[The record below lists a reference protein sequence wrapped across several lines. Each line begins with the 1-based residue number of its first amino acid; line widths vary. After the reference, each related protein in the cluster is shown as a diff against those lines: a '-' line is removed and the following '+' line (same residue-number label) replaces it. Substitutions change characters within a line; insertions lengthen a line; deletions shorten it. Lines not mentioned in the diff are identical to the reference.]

1 MNEEECFQPRATC
14 YECFRPLALCY
25 CEDIRLVENK
35 TRIVIVQ
42 HPREQFHPLNTA
54 RIAEMSLRRGEV
66 IRSAPAQVGSALQK
80 RKVSPRAA
88 ILYPSRDAEALE
100 ELSPEDYPDEVIVL
114 DGTWHHAKTLLR
126 DVQLLQSYRRVRF
139 TPPAPS
145 EYRIRQEPKEDYLS
159 TIESVAHVLSVLEP
173 KTPGIEDLRR
183 TFRRMID
190 RNLAARK
197 PIEEGTRFRVRPQ
210 ARSHRFPE
218 QLHEAEQHQVVVY
231 CEGTSRFSHDRKAGL
246 ELSEREPL
254 LIMAERLDGTG
265 SFIAWLKTE
274 RRPPE
279 RLLAHLKI
287 SFEDLQARAVE
298 REQALSALQL
308 WLRESDQLAV
318 FNASSGAILEELG
331 LRHEA
336 PLQMKGAY
344 CDWALF
350 LDKSQKGRKW
360 GGMEQIIARHDMP
373 FVPPRES
380 GRGPQRIAESL
391 AILRWLR
398 TEAQKHC
405 SSIDH

>member
-1 MNEEECFQPRATC
+1 MTEEESFQPRSTC

-25 CEDIRLVENK
+25 CEDIRPVENK

-80 RKVSPRAA
+80 IGVSPQAA

-100 ELSPEDYPDEVIVL
+100 ELAPEDYPEEVIVL

-126 DVQLLQSYRRVRF
+126 DVQVLQSYRRVRF

-197 PIEEGTRFRVRPQ
+197 PIEEGTRFRVRPSV
-210 ARSHRFPE
+210 RSHRFPD
-218 QLHEAEQHQVVVY
+218 QLHEEEQRQVVVY

-265 SFIAWLKTE
+265 SFSVWLKTE

-279 RLLAHLKI
+279 PLLRHLGI
-287 SFEDLQARAVE
+287 SFEELKSRAVE
-298 REQALSALQL
+298 REDALAELRG
-308 WLRESDQLAV
+308 WLKAEDQLAV

-331 LRHEA
+331 LRHA
-336 PLQMKGAY
+336 PPLQMKGAY

-350 LDKSQKGRKW
+350 LNKSDKGRKW
-360 GGMEQIIARHDMP
+360 GGMEQMIARHEMP
-373 FVPPRES
+373 LVPSLAS
-380 GRGPQRIAESL
+380 GRGSQRIAESL

-398 TEAQKHC
+398 AEAEKHC
-405 SSIDH
+405 SSIER